1 MEENKKTKYISK
13 TTLLSRGWTEKSI
26 DEILPPPKLVD
37 NPHYK
42 CSSPMQ
48 LWEEKVVKQKERTK
62 KFKEYAE
69 KKAKRSQ
76 AMQKS
81 IEKRKNETLE
91 MSKTF
96 DVTVERIDMDD
107 LREETLISK
116 WNWYMDTEQ
125 YDRADY
131 VYIADPE
138 TLVRWEI
145 NYIRHNLTNYDY
157 ELEKLY
163 RQIGK
168 SDAYFEYRKNL
179 MKKIKEVYPELK
191 EYI

>member
-1 MEENKKTKYISK
+1 MEKDKKVKYITK
-13 TTLLSRGWTEKSI
+13 TTLLDRGWTEKSI

-42 CSSPMQ
+42 CASPMQ
-48 LWEEKVVKQKERTK
+48 LWEEKLVKQKERTK
-62 KFKEYAE
+62 KFKEYADR
-69 KKAKRSQ
+69 KAKRSQ

-81 IEKRKNETLE
+81 IEKRKNETIE
-91 MSKTF
+91 IAQNF
-96 DVTVERIDMDD
+96 DISVERIDIND
-107 LREETLISK
+107 LKKQTLNSK

-125 YDRADY
+125 YDRAEY
-131 VYIADPE
+131 VDSVDQD

-145 NYIRHNLTNYDY
+145 NYIRHNLSNYDY

-163 RQIGK
+163 KRIGK
-168 SDAYFEYRKNL
+168 SDAYFEYRKKL
-179 MKKIKEVYPELK
+179 MEKIKEVYPEFK